1 MNIKKSILKNALISA
16 VVSSTAFNSYA
27 FYAPDE
33 GMLLGDFTKLAAHQ
47 LNRNIIV
54 EQNLKDDEVFIYGAS
69 DVKVSAVFEA
79 IIQAN
84 KLETENKNGVIIIKR
99 KKEINFNHVINTYE
113 LKKSSETIA
122 QNLTESFSWVENE
135 YGYGCTFS
143 IENETTLTTM
153 CPEEL
158 TPLLNER
165 MLYIVG
171 QRKQI
176 LVKAHILETTNAN
189 YINVGMKYGL
199 KTSNGGITYSI
210 DKGILGAAMESLSL
224 NAHLGAFEALMELSE
239 SESNIK
245 TASRPYVLIESG
257 KTGSINAVSQV
268 AVATSVEDEEDEKQ
282 KTNIEY
288 NDVGVMLEVE
298 AEALDGNRIQLTISG
313 ELSTVD
319 DGAGTLNPTFKRSK
333 INTTTT
339 IKSGELISLGGV
351 ITTTEVIEK
360 SGIPLMR
367 DIPWI
372 GGIFGSEYEREDK
385 KEMTIMLT
393 AQIKD

>member
-1 MNIKKSILKNALISA
+1 MKNWKIIASSLILAGI
-16 VVSSTAFNSYA
+16 TAFNAQA
-27 FYAPDE
+27 FEAPNE
-33 GMLLGDFTKLAAHQ
+33 GMLLNDFTKLAAHQ
-47 LNRNIIV
+47 LNKNIIV
-54 EQNLKDDEVFIYGAS
+54 DQDLKEDEVFVYGTS
-69 DVKVSAVFEA
+69 SVKVSAVFEA
-79 IIQAN
+79 ILQAN
-84 KLETENKNGVIIIKR
+84 KLETENKNGVIIIKK
-99 KKEINFNHVINTYE
+99 KKEVNYSHVINTYE
-113 LKKSSETIA
+113 LKRSSQTIV
-122 QNLTESFSWVENE
+122 QNLTSSFGWVENK

-165 MLYIVG
+165 MLSLVG

-189 YINVGMKYGL
+189 YLNVGMKYGL
-199 KTSNGGITYSI
+199 KTNNGGITYSI

-257 KTGSINAVSQV
+257 KKGSINAVSQV
-268 AVATSVEDEEDEKQ
+268 AVATSVEDEEGDKQ
-282 KTNIEY
+282 RTNIEY

-298 AEALDGNRIQLTISG
+298 AEALEDGRIQLTISG

-360 SGIPLMR
+360 SGIPIMR
-367 DIPWI
+367 DIPLI
-372 GGIFGSEYEREDK
+372 GGIFGSEYEKEDK
-385 KEMTIMLT
+385 KEMTIMMT
-393 AQIKD
+393 AQIR